1 MCSYVLQGTH
11 EEILEFAKQ
20 YSGADGKFTFF
31 EKGDVNG
38 ASTRQVYSFL
48 KRELPNEDGTNDIR
62 WNFNIF
68 LVDHEG
74 VPAERYQPSKTPYDN
89 MKPKLEELFKKK
101 QESE

>member
-1 MCSYVLQGTH
+1 VLIYVVQGTH

-20 YSGADGKFTFF
+20 YNGANEKFTFF

-48 KRELPNEDGTNDIR
+48 KQHLPNEDGTKDIR

-74 VPAERYQPSKTPYDN
+74 VPAERYQPSKTPFDDI
-89 MKPKLEELFKKK
+89 KPKLEELLKKK
-101 QESE
+101 EES